1 MISALFSILDSLI
14 SFLLNLLP
22 DSFIASALEEAAPD
36 IEAIMNVV
44 GYINYFIPLDTMS
57 VIFSVWSVSMLTLW
71 VYYSI
76 KNRI

>member
-1 MISALFSILDSLI
+1 MISALFSILDSLF

-57 VIFSVWSVSMLTLW
+57 VILSVWTVAMLALW
-71 VYYSI
+71 VYYTI

>member
-1 MISALFSILDSLI
+1 MISGLFSILDSLI

-57 VIFSVWSVSMLTLW
+57 AIFGVWSVSMLALW
-71 VYYSI
+71 VYYAI
-76 KNRI
+76 KNRL